1 MAEVR
6 VPEIEGAAGV
16 PDQSPEEMHDL
27 IIARLRAYMGR
38 RGIPVTEN
46 PMARSPEQGLPP
58 QPPVAAPEQSP
69 GEMAAQPGEE
79 QVTSNLDAARL
90 ALTRQQQA
98 RANAANQGQ
107 GTI

>member
-1 MAEVR
+1 MAEVN
-6 VPEIEGAAGV
+6 VPEVEQNQAF
-16 PDQSPEEMHDL
+16 PEQSPEELRDS
-27 IIARLRAYMGR
+27 IIQRLRAYMDR
-38 RGIPVTEN
+38 KGIGSREN
-46 PMARSPEQGLPP
+46 SMASSAEQKLPP
-58 QPPVAAPEQSP
+58 QPPIAAPEQSP